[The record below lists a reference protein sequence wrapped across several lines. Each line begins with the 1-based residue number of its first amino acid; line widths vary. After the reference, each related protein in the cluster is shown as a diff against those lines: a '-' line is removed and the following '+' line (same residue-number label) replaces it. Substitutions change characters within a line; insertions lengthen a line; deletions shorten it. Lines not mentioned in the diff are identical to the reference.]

1 MRTRLFFITA
11 PLLLASC
18 GGGSGGGSTP
28 PPANNAPPSFTS
40 AQTASVTENTSAV
53 YQAAASDPDGN
64 PLTFTIDGGAD
75 AALFSITSAGA
86 LRFKTAPDYDLP
98 GDANGDNVYAVT
110 LRVSDGSASATQP
123 VNITVTNSREGLSV
137 VRVGTGFS
145 QPLYVAPIPGS
156 TNNAELCTSSARRP

>member
-75 AALFSITSAGA
+75 AALFSITRRG
-86 LRFKTAPDYDLP
+86 RC
-98 GDANGDNVYAVT
+98 
-110 LRVSDGSASATQP
+110 ASTPRPITTCPATP
-123 VNITVTNSREGLSV
+123 MATMSMR
-137 VRVGTGFS
+137 
-145 QPLYVAPIPGS
+145 
-156 TNNAELCTSSARRP
+156 